1 MEATTLYYTG
11 QLVSTLI
18 GNDILTKA
26 ISDTAG
32 TIYNIL
38 YGLVDVSD
46 KKLDSIM
53 EELDIKENL
62 RIIDSVITSMKGR
75 HSSKTV
81 QIGLEQLHEII
92 CHIREDLKQ
101 IKANFDY
108 HATRYFA
115 SYRRIDNSAQ
125 IKNLKKH
132 KKTLDQ
138 RLELFIKILNIEHNS
153 AKSQADSDASYP
165 PYQIGEIPQ
174 TSEKFITSEKH
185 KSD

>member
-18 GNDILTKA
+18 GNDIMTKA
-26 ISDTAG
+26 ISDTAS

-46 KKLDSIM
+46 KKLDNVM

-62 RIIDSVITSMKGR
+62 RIIDSVISSMKGR

-101 IKANFDY
+101 IRSNFDY

-115 SYRRIDNSAQ
+115 GYRRIDNSVQ
-125 IKNLKKH
+125 IKNLTRH

-153 AKSQADSDASYP
+153 SPALTDKETVYP
-165 PYQIGEIPQ
+165 PFQ
-174 TSEKFITSEKH
+174 TSPQEEDNTIKQ